1 MSIVPSLFSLF
12 FYFSHSF
19 LFVLLSFF
27 SVPLLPN
34 SPYPFTDAPIHHTSQ
49 RRELPGAGLW
59 PPLSASSSPVDGLP
73 GLQLSPTAGS
83 ISSRLSAHRGPAA
96 RSSLCHV
103 VVDLTRR
110 PWRRPGSIFATLQ
123 SSSLASHEGDTGRS
137 LPRHL
142 QLHRCPSAGLQVC
155 R

>member
-1 MSIVPSLFSLF
+1 MSIVPSLFFSVFLF
-12 FYFSHSF
+12 FSF
-19 LFVLLSFF
+19 LFICSSFLF
-27 SVPLLPN
+27 SVPFLPI